1 MPRCCGRPLYAWG
14 MLDLGKKLLTQV
26 LKTMGAEIDAG
37 VPVVGLEPACIATF
51 RDELPNLFPDNE
63 RAQRLSKQSFMLG
76 EFLARNG
83 HEPPRLA
90 GRALVQAHCHQHA
103 VIGLDGQRKLL
114 DKLGLDYEVL
124 NAGCCGMA
132 GSFGFEASHYDVS
145 MKAAERMLLPAV
157 RQADP
162 DVLII
167 ANGFSCREQIAQ
179 GTNRRSL
186 HLAEVLRQAHDR
198 QRAHIQGGQ

>member
-1 MPRCCGRPLYAWG
+1 MPLCCGRPLYAWG

-26 LKTMGAEIDAG
+26 LETLRSEIDAG

-103 VIGLDGQRKLL
+103 VIGLDGQIGR
-114 DKLGLDYEVL
+114 
-124 NAGCCGMA
+124 
-132 GSFGFEASHYDVS
+132 
-145 MKAAERMLLPAV
+145 AA
-157 RQADP
+157 
-162 DVLII
+162 
-167 ANGFSCREQIAQ
+167 CRERGWQY
-179 GTNRRSL
+179 
-186 HLAEVLRQAHDR
+186 V
-198 QRAHIQGGQ
+198 